1 MEHTTKEKTMNTYN
15 ITNSKKIV
23 VKVSEAEFQAALAA
37 YTEINQSEFPGE
49 HDEDES
55 FAAANTYWGV
65 RKSVGVQAAGKQSFM
80 TKVKA
85 FFA

>member
-1 MEHTTKEKTMNTYN
+1 MNTEN
-15 ITNSKKIV
+15 LINSKKIIT
-23 VKVSEAEFQAALAA
+23 KVSETEFQAALAA

-55 FAAANTYWGV
+55 FAAANAYWGV
-65 RKSVGVQAAGKQSFM
+65 GKAVEKQTFI